1 MRALVFLLIL
11 ANLLFLAW
19 TQGYFGA
26 SADPDAF
33 RLQQQLLPERIT
45 VVARDEPPAQAA
57 EAAKV
62 DKVDKPVP
70 AEEKKAPEQC
80 LSLADL
86 QLSDS
91 ERIEAML
98 AEKLPQLKAQRT
110 TIEGNASYW
119 VYIPALASKQEAEGK
134 VAELKKLRVPEFFIV
149 QENGPHKWAIS
160 LGLFS
165 SKEAAAARLD
175 ALRSQGVKSARVG
188 ERKAKSVTA
197 QLEINGPEAQF
208 EPLRQ
213 AIAELLP
220 DGHLTVCKKPATP

>member
-33 RLQQQLLPERIT
+33 RLQQQLLAERIA
-45 VVARDEPPAQAA
+45 VVARDEPPAPAA
-57 EAAKV
+57 EVVKA
-62 DKVDKPVP
+62 DKPVP
-70 AEEKKAPEQC
+70 AEEKKVTEQC

-86 QLSDS
+86 QVVDS

-98 AEKLPQLKAQRT
+98 AEKWPQFKAQRT
-110 TIEGNASYW
+110 TIEGSASYW
-119 VYIPALASKQEAEGK
+119 VYVPALANKQEAEGK

-165 SKEAAAARLD
+165 SKEAATARLE

-188 ERKAKSVTA
+188 ERKAKAVTA
-197 QLEINGPEAQF
+197 QLEMSGPESQADL
-208 EPLRQ
+208 LRK
-213 AIAELLP
+213 AIGELLP
-220 DGHLTVCKKPATP
+220 DGHLAVCKKPATP

>member
-26 SADPDAF
+26 STDPDVF
-33 RLQQQLLPERIT
+33 RLQQQLLAERIT
-45 VVARDEPPAQAA
+45 VVARDEPPAEVAKA
-57 EAAKV
+57 E
-62 DKVDKPVP
+62 KPVK
-70 AEEKKAPEQC
+70 AEEKKVAEQC

-91 ERIEAML
+91 ERVEAML
-98 AEKLPQLKAQRT
+98 AEKWPLFKAQRT
-110 TIEGNASYW
+110 TVEGSASYW
-119 VYIPALASKQEAEGK
+119 VYIPALASKQEAENK

-149 QENGPHKWAIS
+149 QESGQYKWAIS

-175 ALRSQGVKSARVG
+175 ALRNQGVKSARVG

-197 QLEINGPEAQF
+197 QLEMSGPESQVDI
-208 EPLRQ
+208 LRK

-220 DGHLTVCKKPATP
+220 DGHWAACKKPATP

>member
-33 RLQQQLLPERIT
+33 RLQQQLLAERIT
-45 VVARDEPPAQAA
+45 VVARDEPPTEVAKA
-57 EAAKV
+57 E
-62 DKVDKPVP
+62 KPVK

-86 QLSDS
+86 QLADS
-91 ERIEAML
+91 ERVEAML
-98 AEKLPQLKAQRT
+98 AEKWPLFKAQRT
-110 TIEGNASYW
+110 TVEGSASYW
-119 VYIPALASKQEAEGK
+119 VYIPALASKQEAENK

-149 QENGPHKWAIS
+149 QESGPNKWAIS

-175 ALRSQGVKSARVG
+175 ALRNQGVKSARVG

-197 QLEINGPEAQF
+197 QLEISGPENQV
-208 EPLRQ
+208 ETLRK

-220 DGHLTVCKKPATP
+220 DGRLAICKKSSTP

>member
-26 SADPDAF
+26 AVNPDAF
-33 RLQQQLLPERIT
+33 RLQQQLLAERIT
-45 VVARDEPPAQAA
+45 VVARDEPPTPAA

-62 DKVDKPVP
+62 DKPAP

-80 LSLADL
+80 WSLADL
-86 QLSDS
+86 QLADS
-91 ERIEAML
+91 ERVEAML
-98 AEKLPQLKAQRT
+98 AEKWPQLKAQRT
-110 TIEGNASYW
+110 TIEGGASYW

-134 VAELKKLRVPEFFIV
+134 VAELKKLRVPEYFIV
-149 QENGPHKWAIS
+149 QESGPHKWAIS

-165 SKEAAAARLD
+165 SKEAATARLE
-175 ALRSQGVKSARVG
+175 ALRNQGVKSARVG
-188 ERKAKSVTA
+188 ERKAKAVTA
-197 QLEINGPEAQF
+197 LLEIKGPEAQF

-213 AIAELLP
+213 TIAELLP
-220 DGHLTVCKKPATP
+220 DSRLAVCKKSATP

>member
-1 MRALVFLLIL
+1 MRVLVFLLIL

-33 RLQQQLLPERIT
+33 RLQQQLLAERIT
-45 VVARDEPPAQAA
+45 VVARDEPPASAA
-57 EAAKV
+57 EPVRA
-62 DKVDKPVP
+62 DKPVP
-70 AEEKKAPEQC
+70 VEEKKVTEQC

-98 AEKLPQLKAQRT
+98 AEKLPQFKAQRT
-110 TIEGNASYW
+110 TIEGSASYW

-134 VAELKKLRVPEFFIV
+134 VAELKKLRVPEFFVV

-165 SKEAAAARLD
+165 SKEAATARLD

-197 QLEINGPEAQF
+197 QLEINGPEAQS
-208 EPLRQ
+208 ESLRQ

-220 DGHLTVCKKPATP
+220 DGRLAVCKKPATP